1 MGFKTS
7 LGIQYTVLLKVIGDT
22 NFNTLI
28 ERFKEERIQNF
39 IQQKNVKKSLLSNLI
54 RFNL

>member
-28 ERFKEERIQNF
+28 ERFKEERMQNF
-39 IQQKNVKKSLLSNLI
+39 IQQKKCEKVFTIK
-54 RFNL
+54 FNKI

>member
-1 MGFKTS
+1 MGLKTS
-7 LGIQYTVLLKVIGDT
+7 LDIQYTVLLKVIGDT

>member
-7 LGIQYTVLLKVIGDT
+7 LGIQYTVLLTVIGDT

-28 ERFKEERIQNF
+28 ERFKEERIQ
-39 IQQKNVKKSLLSNLI
+39 QKKCEKVFTIK
-54 RFNL
+54 FNKI

>member
-7 LGIQYTVLLKVIGDT
+7 LGIQYTVLLTVIGDT